1 LELFA
6 GSGAVGIEAYSY
18 GAKEVSFVEKDS
30 NCLRLIES
38 NLKLLGIGTY
48 SLYRKDSLDSLEF
61 LSKKQRAFD
70 MVFLDPP
77 YLKGLAKKSLRGIS
91 LCDIV
96 APQGIVVLEHHK
108 KEELPREEGSL
119 MLFKQNKY
127 GETVLSFYR
136 NMG

>member
-1 LELFA
+1 MELFA

-30 NCLRLIES
+30 KCLRIIES
-38 NLKLLGIGTY
+38 NLKLLGIETY
-48 SLYRKDSLDSLEF
+48 SLYRKDSLDSLDL

-77 YLKGLAKKSLRGIS
+77 YLKDLAKKSLRSIS

-96 APQGIVVLEHHK
+96 APQGILVLEHHK
-108 KEELPREEGSL
+108 KEKLPHEEGSL
-119 MLFKQNKY
+119 ILFKQNKY

-136 NMG
+136 NTG